1 MSILRH
7 ALKTRPNRN
16 VEAALYMAASTATF
30 SLVPVII
37 GNSAIASP
45 FLFGALWRAGL
56 VVALFSYILAQHRHI
71 FTNPESRKIIARNI
85 RSPYMIATT
94 AGQFDYVILAIAAQH
109 ISIAVASTVFN
120 IYTMIAIYMMT
131 LLFRGQGRYKPIPAA
146 AIPLYLT
153 GLLGVALTIFSETG
167 NITLTNDDRG
177 PSPQDIAITI
187 ATPIIAALAVGAIK
201 WGTDLSSQIRQK
213 AEVPVDDTAH
223 HELGYVLTAS
233 MIASAITVPINIALA
248 IATHTIQYA
257 TANTI
262 TTAILGGMIINT
274 CSIIPWRKANII
286 TNNLGINAIS
296 YCTPILT
303 LTWLFGL
310 GRANVARP
318 DYLIIGAMTIIG
330 ANILIN
336 TQRSNKL
343 SYTGP
348 IIALWITVIAAY
360 ITGY

>member
-1 MSILRH
+1 MSLLRH

-16 VEAALYMAASTATF
+16 AEAAIYMAASTTTF
-30 SLVPVII
+30 SSVPVII

-71 FTNPESRKIIARNI
+71 FTDPKSRALIARNI
-85 RSPYMIATT
+85 RNPYLIATT
-94 AGQFDYVILAIAAQH
+94 VGQFDYVMLTIAAQH
-109 ISIAVASTVFN
+109 LTIAVASTAFN
-120 IYTMIAIYMMT
+120 TYTMIAVYMTT
-131 LLFRGQGRYKPIPAA
+131 LLFRGQGRYNPISTA

-167 NITLTNDDRG
+167 YITLTDDGRG
-177 PSPQDIAITI
+177 PSPGGIAIT
-187 ATPIIAALAVGAIK
+187 LAVGAIK
-201 WGTDLSSQIRQK
+201 WGTDLSNQIRSRTK
-213 AEVPVDDTAH
+213 ITVNDTAH
-223 HELGYVLTAS
+223 HELGYVLTAT
-233 MIASAITVPINIALA
+233 MIGSTITVPINIALA
-248 IATHTIQYA
+248 LSTHTMQYA
-257 TANTI
+257 TANTVAY
-262 TTAILGGMIINT
+262 AILGGMIINT

-336 TQRSNKL
+336 TQGSNKL
-343 SYTGP
+343 RYTGP
-348 IIALWITVIAAY
+348 IIALWITVIAVY
-360 ITGY
+360 IADY

>member
-1 MSILRH
+1 MRH
-7 ALKTRPNRN
+7 TAKTRPNRN
-16 VEAALYMAASTATF
+16 GEAALYMAASTTTF
-30 SLVPVII
+30 SFVPVII

-56 VVALFSYILAQHRHI
+56 MIALFSYILARHRHI

-85 RSPYMIATT
+85 RNPYLIATT
-94 AGQFDYVILAIAAQH
+94 AGQFDYVMLTIAAQH
-109 ISIAVASTVFN
+109 INIAVASTVFN
-120 IYTMIAIYMMT
+120 TYTMIAVYMMT
-131 LLFRGQGRYKPIPAA
+131 LLFRRQGRYKPIQAA

-167 NITLTNDDRG
+167 HITLTDYGRG

-187 ATPIIAALAVGAIK
+187 ATPIITALAVGAIK

-213 AEVPVDDTAH
+213 VEVPVDDTAH
-223 HELGYVLTAS
+223 HELGYVLTAT

-248 IATHTIQYA
+248 LATHTIQYA

-262 TTAILGGMIINT
+262 TTAMLGGLIINP

-286 TNNLGINAIS
+286 TNNLGVNAIS

-310 GRANVARP
+310 SRANVARP
-318 DYLIIGAMTIIG
+318 DYLIIGAITIIG

-336 TQRSNKL
+336 TQGSNKL

-348 IIALWITVIAAY
+348 IIALWLAILTAY
-360 ITGY
+360 TTSH